1 MSRVLVAY
9 FSATGATAKVA
20 AELAEAENADCF
32 EIRPRQPYT
41 AEDLDYTKKDS
52 RCNLEMADE
61 KCRPEMDGRID
72 GMSGYEVVFLG
83 FPIWWGR
90 EPSIV
95 DTFLDAHY
103 FVGKTIV
110 PFCTSGVTGVEKAAE
125 HIRSIIGADAIVE
138 DGRRLGA
145 DATEE
150 DIRLWTELLGF

>member
-20 AELAEAENADCF
+20 AELVKAEKADCF
-32 EIRPRQPYT
+32 EIRPKVPYT

-52 RCNLEMADE
+52 RSSLEMADD
-61 KCRPEMDGRID
+61 KCRPALENRID
-72 GMSGYEVVFLG
+72 GMSGYDTVFIG

-103 FVGKTIV
+103 FVGKTVI
-110 PFCTSGVTGVEKAAE
+110 PFCTSGATGVEQATE
-125 HIRSIIGADAIVE
+125 HIRSIIGADAVVE
-138 DGRRLGA
+138 EGKRLGA

-150 DIRLWTELLGF
+150 DVRLWTELLGL